1 MKIEKRKSLR
11 KCIDENCKTCIFDP
25 KAAGTWRQQ
34 VTLCSVTNCALYPVR
49 PASNARIP
57 ESVLKYYGVTELE
70 IGICGSIRP
79 RKGRFNEQDA
89 FEPCP
94 TIRAA

>member
-1 MKIEKRKSLR
+1 MKIEKRQSLR

-57 ESVLKYYGVTELE
+57 KSVLKYFGVTELE
-70 IGICGSIRP
+70 IGNCGSIRP
-79 RKGRFNEQDA
+79 REGRFNEQDA
-89 FEPCP
+89 TDPSP